1 MSESLLVCATP
12 DQEKWITSIGLPMP
26 GVEMKIVDSEGNALS
41 PNEKGEIAIRAP
53 CNMKGYDKNPEATSE
68 TIVNGWLMTG
78 THVSND
84 SWAHYIDASQAWYI
98 YIINALLSAFTKL

>member
-1 MSESLLVCATP
+1 
-12 DQEKWITSIGLPMP
+12 MP